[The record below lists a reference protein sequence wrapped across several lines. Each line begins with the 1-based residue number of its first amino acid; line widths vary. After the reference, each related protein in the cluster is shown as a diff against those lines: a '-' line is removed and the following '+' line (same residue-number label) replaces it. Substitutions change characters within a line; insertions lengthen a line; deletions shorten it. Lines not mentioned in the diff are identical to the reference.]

1 MTHNNSTH
9 DTDGMLQADAEMTP
23 ERMEALRTNLNNA
36 GPDHAFLR
44 FMALAWPEFAAY
56 VGTMQAKE
64 WEASYDAQY
73 LEERYEWAVRLIV
86 IVLDL
91 DLHRTQMAPAM
102 FEAFEAAWE
111 RAYGDGD
118 SEAPSELER
127 RAGIVQMLGI
137 LADAPG
143 LCQGLAA
150 ALRAKLLEY
159 DREVWEAI

>member
-1 MTHNNSTH
+1 MTDTQYTH
-9 DTDGMLQADAEMTP
+9 DAGEMLQADAEMTP
-23 ERMEALRTNLNNA
+23 ARMEALRTNLNA
-36 GPDHAFLR
+36 PDAPDYLR
-44 FMALAWPEFAAY
+44 LMALAWPEFAAY
-56 VGTMQAKE
+56 VGTAQAKE

-73 LEERYEWAVRLIV
+73 LEERYEWASRLIV
-86 IVLDL
+86 IVIDL
-91 DLHRTQMAPAM
+91 DLHRTQLQPAL